1 VTVGARRKRVRA
13 IVEQTSSSGRPVG
26 PIPLTVIFFRKA
38 SAPPSPEP
46 PAPASDPD
54 VRPIS
59 SAPSAAARAGA
70 VAPSAESAASEV
82 GLLLDT
88 IGHVLG
94 VLARTSFD
102 LPERPAVESYRIFN
116 EWQRHATLGVPREH
130 DGDAVGVRDR
140 DWDGVRR
147 AITEHRRDEQ
157 RHVETAIGE
166 LRDALWAC
174 IEGVHRA
181 IRIEQSADKTSVEQ
195 VDRARRALERL
206 SPSVIKTEVLSAV
219 AMMEKAMQVRQEQ
232 HQKEYQTLAGTLDK
246 VGRQLEDAKKETTT
260 DPLTGLGNRKLFD
273 TVTQRSVHVHSL
285 SRQPITLVMI
295 DLDKLKLLNDTYGHR
310 VGDAAIQGIAKAMTK
325 VFLRQTDTLCR
336 FGGDEF
342 AAVLS
347 NTDAAT
353 ATTLCNRLAK
363 MIGEMPNPDARME
376 FKVGASMGVAQL
388 KSGEEV
394 SAWLE
399 RADRALYK
407 AKQSGR
413 GRVSVADE

>member
-1 VTVGARRKRVRA
+1 M
-13 IVEQTSSSGRPVG
+13 
-26 PIPLTVIFFRKA
+26 
-38 SAPPSPEP
+38 
-46 PAPASDPD
+46 
-54 VRPIS
+54 
-59 SAPSAAARAGA
+59 
-70 VAPSAESAASEV
+70 

-102 LPERPAVESYRIFN
+102 LPDRPAVETYRVFN

-130 DGDAVGVRDR
+130 DGAAVGVRER

-157 RHVETAIGE
+157 RHVENSIGE

-174 IEGVHRA
+174 VEGVHRA
-181 IRIEQSADKTSVEQ
+181 IRIEQTADKTSVEQ
-195 VDRARRALERL
+195 VDRARKALERL
-206 SPSVIKTEVLSAV
+206 SPSVIKSEVLSAV
-219 AMMEKAMQVRQEQ
+219 AMMEKAMLVRQEQ
-232 HQKEYQTLAGTLDK
+232 HQKEYSTLAGTLDK
-246 VGRQLEDAKKETTT
+246 VGRQLEDAKKESTT
-260 DPLTGLGNRKLFD
+260 DALTGLGNRKLFD
-273 TVTQRSVHVHSL
+273 TVTQRSVHVHTL

-310 VGDAAIQGIAKAMTK
+310 VGDAAIQGIAKAMAK

-342 AAVLS
+342 AAILS
-347 NTDAAT
+347 NTDAGT
-353 ATTLCNRLAK
+353 AITLCNRLAK
-363 MIGEMPNPDARME
+363 YVAETPNPDARME

-388 KSGEEV
+388 KSGEDAV
-394 SAWLE
+394 QWLE

-413 GRVSVADE
+413 GRVSVADD